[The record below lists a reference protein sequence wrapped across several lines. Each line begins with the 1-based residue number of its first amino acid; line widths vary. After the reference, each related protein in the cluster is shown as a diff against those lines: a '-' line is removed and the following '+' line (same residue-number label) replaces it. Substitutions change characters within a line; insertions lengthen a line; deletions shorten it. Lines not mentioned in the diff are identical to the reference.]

1 MTASRNDRFRAHLAG
16 DECIQPASVFDP
28 VSARIAD
35 KLGFPI
41 GMFAGSV
48 ASAYVMGAP
57 DILVMTSREL
67 ADQARR
73 ITQVGELSMMVDA
86 DHGFGNALNV
96 MRTVTELESA
106 GMSALSLEDSA
117 LPRSF
122 GQHGVPSLISQ
133 DEMVRK
139 LEAAVEARN
148 DPTTVVLA
156 RTEALGLDAPP
167 EQNLALAVERSRAYA
182 DTGAEALFVTSVR
195 TMAQVEAVREA
206 VDLPLI
212 LGGTPPELMNEELA
226 KRGVR
231 LTIRGHAPF
240 QALVQGVYRAL
251 EHQAEGRPASE
262 LAPHLAPA
270 DLMDL
275 VTGRQAYDQWV
286 SRFLTS

>member
-1 MTASRNDRFRAHLAG
+1 MTDSRNTRFRAHLAG

-35 KLGFPI
+35 ALGFPI
-41 GMFAGSV
+41 GMLAGSV

-57 DILVMTSREL
+57 DIIVMTSREL

-117 LPRSF
+117 LPASF
-122 GQHGVPSLISQ
+122 GQHRVRSLISR
-133 DEMVRK
+133 DEMVGK

-148 DPTTVVLA
+148 DPTTVIVA

-167 EQNLALAVERSRAYA
+167 EDNLELAVERCRAYA
-182 DTGAEALFVTSVR
+182 DTGADALFATSVK
-195 TMAQVEAVREA
+195 TMAQVEAVRDA
-206 VDLPLI
+206 VDLPLV
-212 LGGTPPELMNEELA
+212 LGGPPSELTNEELA
-226 KRGVR
+226 TRGVR

-262 LAPHLAPA
+262 LTPHLASA
-270 DLMDL
+270 ELMAL
-275 VTGRQAYDQWV
+275 VTGRQDYDQWAD
-286 SRFLTS
+286 RFLTT